1 MNVGVIGVGRLG
13 LSIALVFE
21 KHGHDVLASSY
32 KQEYVEALQRKYID
46 TTEPGVKE
54 MLADSNIHFTVSN
67 HEVID
72 HSEVI
77 YLMVATPSLGNG
89 TYDMS
94 AVWAVVDDIKT
105 FSGDVSNK
113 VFIVACTTNPEVC
126 QAVADDLKPTGI
138 SVAYSPVLVAQGSI
152 QRNFQQPDLVLI
164 GAADQRAA
172 IKSKELFKS
181 VTVPGT
187 PIHVLGLTSAEIV
200 KMALNCWTTMKIS
213 FANMI
218 GQIMIQSGQGNEIT
232 QALRAIGDSKRC
244 GQVAMQ
250 FGFGYGGPCLPRDNR
265 SLYNYAR
272 EIGVDYELGNLV
284 DQFNHNHAEFL
295 ATYFWDQN
303 AQRLPFY
310 FDHVSYKRGVTFTE
324 ESHQL
329 KICKNILARGGQV
342 IIEPTEYLLEETR
355 QELLKEFGTQ
365 VQFERLDSIKYP
377 VYKINI

>member
-13 LSIALVFE
+13 LAIALVFE
-21 KHGHDVLASSY
+21 KHGHSVAASSY
-32 KQEYVEALQRKYID
+32 KQEYVEALQKRHIE

-54 MLADSNIHFTVSN
+54 MLANSNIHFTTNN

-72 HSEVI
+72 HSDII
-77 YLMVATPSLGNG
+77 YLMVATPSLPDG

-94 AVWAVVDDIKT
+94 AVWEVVKDIKT
-105 FSGDVSNK
+105 FSNDVSNK
-113 VFIVACTTNPEVC
+113 VFIIACTTNPEVS
-126 QAVADDLKPTGI
+126 QAVADDLKSTGI
-138 SVAYSPVLVAQGSI
+138 AVAYSPVLVAQGSI
-152 QRNFQQPDLVLI
+152 QRDFQNPDLVLL
-164 GAADQRAA
+164 GVSDKRAADQCV
-172 IKSKELFKS
+172 LFFRS

-187 PIHVLGLTSAEIV
+187 LIHVLGLTTAEIV

-218 GQIMIQSGQGNEIT
+218 GQIMIHAGQGAEIK
-232 QALRAIGDSKRC
+232 QALRAVGDSKRC
-244 GQVAMQ
+244 GHAAMQ

-265 SLYNYAR
+265 SLYNYAQ

-303 AQRLPFY
+303 SQRLPFY

-329 KICKNILARGGQV
+329 KICKNILKRGGQV
-342 IIEPTEYLLEETR
+342 IIEPTEHLLEETR

-365 VQFERLDSIKYP
+365 VQFETLDSITCP

>member
-126 QAVADDLKPTGI
+126 QAVADDLKQTGI
-138 SVAYSPVLVAQGSI
+138 
-152 QRNFQQPDLVLI
+152 
-164 GAADQRAA
+164 
-172 IKSKELFKS
+172 
-181 VTVPGT
+181 
-187 PIHVLGLTSAEIV
+187 
-200 KMALNCWTTMKIS
+200 
-213 FANMI
+213 
-218 GQIMIQSGQGNEIT
+218 
-232 QALRAIGDSKRC
+232 
-244 GQVAMQ
+244 
-250 FGFGYGGPCLPRDNR
+250 
-265 SLYNYAR
+265 
-272 EIGVDYELGNLV
+272 
-284 DQFNHNHAEFL
+284 
-295 ATYFWDQN
+295 YF
-303 AQRLPFY
+303 
-310 FDHVSYKRGVTFTE
+310 S
-324 ESHQL
+324 
-329 KICKNILARGGQV
+329 
-342 IIEPTEYLLEETR
+342 
-355 QELLKEFGTQ
+355 
-365 VQFERLDSIKYP
+365 
-377 VYKINI
+377 